1 MPRAPLLLAALAAA
15 LALAPPARADEAAAP
30 APPPMPLG
38 DVLQVAIRQNP
49 SLQLAAIDVN
59 VADAAVMRASG
70 IDDWVLSGDLT
81 LQRFHTT
88 TDMGGMNTGVDYDSL
103 DVSGAISRSLPTG
116 GSVGLS
122 VSSSHDT
129 TPFSVTSGQ
138 WTQSILANV
147 TQPLLQGRGK
157 RIARATVRRSRVN
170 LDAASL
176 NRRAQAVSVLG
187 DVINAYYELAYAART
202 LEIQQASLEL
212 ATERLRITQASI
224 KAGATAPSEATAVE
238 QTIAS
243 REQGVAQA
251 ELAVTTRSLTL
262 RRMVGL
268 EIGPDNLDVTAAAPL
283 SATPAPLDLKTLLD
297 RAYANSPEIAVLA
310 KRAEGATIDVE
321 VADDGVMTR
330 LDAALRAGPT
340 GVAEG
345 FGAATLDTVK
355 FSGYVVRAELTAEHT
370 LGNRAARAGARSARS
385 RVTQAKV
392 NIADAKLQVAS
403 ALATAVAQAN
413 TAARRIELARHE
425 VELAEKNIAAE
436 QSRFDLGRST
446 NFDIAQRQDEL
457 RQAQLGFARANVDYL
472 LAQISIDSITGDLLD
487 KYGVTLADR

>member
-1 MPRAPLLLAALAAA
+1 MPRAPLLVLALAAGV
-15 LALAPPARADEAAAP
+15 ALAPPARADEAAAP
-30 APPPMPLG
+30 GPQPMPLG
-38 DVLQVAIRQNP
+38 EVLQVAIRQNP
-49 SLQLAAIDVN
+49 SLELAAIDVDI
-59 VADAAVMRASG
+59 ADAAVMRASG
-70 IDDWVLSGDLT
+70 IDDWVLNGDLT
-81 LQRFHTT
+81 LNRFHTT
-88 TDMGGMNTGVDYDSL
+88 ADVGGMSTSANYDSL
-103 DVSGAISRSLPTG
+103 DVSGSISRSLSTG
-116 GSVGLS
+116 GSFS
-122 VSSSHDT
+122 VSVNSSHDT

-157 RIARATVRRSRVN
+157 RIARAAVRRSRVD
-170 LDAASL
+170 LDAATLS
-176 NRRAQAVSVLG
+176 RRSQAVSVLS
-187 DVINAYYELAYAART
+187 DVINAYYELAYAKRS

-212 ATERLRITQASI
+212 AVERLRITQASI

-243 REQGVAQA
+243 REQGVANA
-251 ELAVTTRSLTL
+251 ELAVTTRSLAL

-268 EIGPDNLDVTAAAPL
+268 EIGPGNIDLATAAPL
-283 SATPAPLDLKTLLD
+283 SAAPASLDLKSLLD
-297 RAYANSPEIAVLA
+297 SAYANSPEIAVLA

-345 FGAATLDTVK
+345 FGGAALDMVK
-355 FSGYVVRAELTAEHT
+355 FSGYVVRGELTVEHT

-385 RVTQAKV
+385 RVTQAKI

-403 ALATAVAQAN
+403 AMATAIAQAN
-413 TAARRIELARHE
+413 TAAKRIELSRHE
-425 VELAEKNIAAE
+425 VDLAEKNIAAE

-457 RQAQLGFARANVDYL
+457 RQAQLGYARANVDYL
-472 LAQISIDSITGDLLD
+472 LAQISIDSITGDLLE
-487 KYGVTLADR
+487 KYGVTLAAR